1 MAGAPAL
8 KNGDA
13 PALAGLQGTAGV
25 EPVSMTLDEME
36 RAAILRTLQDTGD
49 NKSEA
54 ARRLGITRATL
65 HNKLRRYD
73 ME

>member
-1 MAGAPAL
+1 MAA
-8 KNGDA
+8 
-13 PALAGLQGTAGV
+13 AGWGP
-25 EPVSMTLDEME
+25 ETLDEME